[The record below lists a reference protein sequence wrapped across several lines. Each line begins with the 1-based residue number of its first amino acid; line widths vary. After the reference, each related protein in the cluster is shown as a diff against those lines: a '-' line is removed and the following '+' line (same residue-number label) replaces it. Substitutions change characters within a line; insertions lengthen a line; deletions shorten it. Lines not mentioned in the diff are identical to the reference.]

1 MKSVQLVKFGD
12 ASEALRVVDLPDP
25 APGPGEALVKIEV
38 AGVCGRD
45 LVVRR
50 GAFPHVKPPIVPGH
64 EGVGRVVEVG
74 AGVEKD
80 LVGSRV
86 FLSSIYDGV
95 CHYCRRGYEN
105 LCKNAELLGESRNG
119 TYAEYVVLSARFVHP
134 FHGVEPKAAV
144 TATCPLATAVYL
156 LKHIDVE
163 GRRVLI
169 MGAGGTG
176 VYIAQLAKLRGGEVY
191 VSTRSLEKKKVLES
205 LGIHTAAEGDKDFEV
220 VIDTVGAPT
229 IEKALRLV
237 KRGGQVAVIGNVT
250 GEKATISPALI
261 ILKQLKVFGTMAFR
275 PWDVYEALDLL
286 KRGLV
291 KPIYTEYR
299 LEDAAKAHLD
309 MERGAVVGRAVLLI

>member
-119 TYAEYVVLSARFVHP
+119 TYAEYVVLPARFVHP

-205 LGIHTAAEGDKDFEV
+205 LGIHTAAEGTK
-220 VIDTVGAPT
+220 TS
-229 IEKALRLV
+229 K
-237 KRGGQVAVIGNVT
+237 
-250 GEKATISPALI
+250 
-261 ILKQLKVFGTMAFR
+261 
-275 PWDVYEALDLL
+275 W
-286 KRGLV
+286 
-291 KPIYTEYR
+291 
-299 LEDAAKAHLD
+299 
-309 MERGAVVGRAVLLI
+309 